1 MTTDWKKRLRQR
13 EAAIRRAE
21 EARRQDIAAARLDGH
36 SFREIG
42 TWAGVNHERA
52 RQMCID
58 INGDSHTRAEQDAEP
73 EPPDA

>member
-58 INGDSHTRAEQDAEP
+58 INGDSHPRAEQDPEP
-73 EPPDA
+73 EPADA